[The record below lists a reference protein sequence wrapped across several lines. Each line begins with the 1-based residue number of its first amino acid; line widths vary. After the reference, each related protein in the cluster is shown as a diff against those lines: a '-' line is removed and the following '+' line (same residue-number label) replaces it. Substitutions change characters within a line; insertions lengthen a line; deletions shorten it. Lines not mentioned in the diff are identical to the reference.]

1 MDFRV
6 QHLEAL
12 HWLWVV
18 GAMLILIVAGFQF
31 RRRARDRLADAS
43 LHDRLMPQAGRGRRI
58 VRAVLVPAAALM
70 LVIAALDVR
79 WGVRYEPVQ
88 QRGIDIMIVLDT
100 SRSMLAEDAR
110 PSRMERARQ
119 CIGDLVSRLAGDR
132 VGLVTFAGHPALRCP
147 LTVDYGAF
155 LLSLETVTTESAA
168 RGGSLLGDALRL
180 AGDSFT
186 DDLPEYKA
194 IIVFTD
200 GEDHGSYPL
209 EAARKLAQERSLPIY
224 TVGIGDSDEGARIPV
239 ETDGQRVYLKYEGE
253 EVWSK
258 LDSALLRDVALAT
271 GGAYVPVGTGTV
283 DMGRVWEDRIEPAAQ
298 REFESTFV
306 KRYAARYQWFAA
318 LALILLLVES
328 YMSDRRPLR
337 RRRGRTEA
345 AS

>member
-1 MDFRV
+1 MDFRF

-18 GAMLILIVAGFQF
+18 GAMLVLVIAGFQL

-43 LHDRLMPQAGRGRRI
+43 LHDRLMPQAGRGRR
-58 VRAVLVPAAALM
+58 VLRAVLVIAAGVM

-79 WGVRYEPVQ
+79 WGVSYEPVR

-100 SRSMLAEDAR
+100 SRSMLAEDVR
-110 PSRMERARQ
+110 PNRLERARQ

-132 VGLVTFAGHPALRCP
+132 VGLVTFAGHAALRCP

-155 LLSLETVTTESAA
+155 LLSLETVTTESAG

-209 EAARKLAQERSLPIY
+209 EAARKLAEARSLPIY
-224 TVGIGDSDEGARIPV
+224 TVGIGDRDEGARIPTEV
-239 ETDGQRVYLKYEGE
+239 DGQRVYLKYQGE

-258 LDSALLRDVALAT
+258 LDSSLLRDIALAA

-283 DMGRVWEDRIEPAAQ
+283 DMDRVWKDRIEPAAK

-306 KRYAARYQWFAA
+306 KRYTARYQWFAG
-318 LALILLLVES
+318 LALLLLLVES
-328 YMSDRRPLR
+328 CMGDRRPLR
-337 RRRGRTEA
+337 RRRPMEA